1 MPKQRNSPNP
11 PHKGY
16 KMSSSERK
24 RIRQREIDEAKERGD
39 KSIDLFGRAKPA
51 TYEQRERN
59 KLKRSGYQ

>member
-39 KSIDLFGRAKPA
+39 NTLGQRYRASPA